1 MHITLLTRD
10 SYIETIKN
18 SINSSVF
25 KTLWALVD
33 GEKQDVLDAGR
44 KSCGV
49 FTSSILLMFGLI
61 KERHAT
67 VSGTIKD
74 MEVSGWFEISE
85 PKIGSVLRWEKK
97 FGNGE
102 NNDHI
107 GFYIGD
113 NMAISTNSKE
123 RTPIEHH
130 FTYGEEDGKAKRKIV
145 TIYWHKKL
153 DE

>member
-1 MHITLLTRD
+1 MRIQLLIKE

-25 KTLWALVD
+25 KTLWAVVD
-33 GEKQDVLDAGR
+33 GEKQDILDAGR

-49 FTSSILLMFGLI
+49 FTSSILLMFGFI

-74 MEVSGWFEISE
+74 MERSGWFEIQE
-85 PKIGSVLRWEKK
+85 PRIGCILRWEKK

-102 NNDHI
+102 DNDHI

-113 NMAISTNSKE
+113 HMAISTSSKE
-123 RTPIEHH
+123 CVPIEHH
-130 FTYGEEDGKAKRKIV
+130 FTYGEENGEPKRKIV
-145 TIYWHKKL
+145 AIYWHENL
-153 DE
+153 S